1 MRTGLRLMLVT
12 ALVAGNG
19 IFATSSNRAA
29 AQGAAI
35 ASIGPLT
42 FAPDGTLFAA
52 DTAGAAIFAFD
63 LGTDAAGTAGAA
75 NVDALDQKLAAA
87 LGGGS
92 SDIRIT
98 DLAVHPRSRNAFV
111 SVMRQQGAK
120 PSPAL
125 FRIDGA
131 GAITAVPLPTLK
143 TSSVSLPNVP
153 AAGRGGYQEMQRQE
167 SITDMAFVAGA
178 AAGQGTLW
186 VAGLSNEEFSS
197 KLRGIA
203 YPFKTADRGT
213 SVEIYHGS
221 HGAWETEAPIYAFV
235 PHTILG
241 QPYFIASYLCTP
253 LVTFPVSS
261 LKPGAKVR
269 GTTVAELGNMN
280 RPLDMILYTKGGAE
294 YLLMSNNARGVMRM
308 PTTPFTNAPPIERM
322 VPDTAGV
329 KYRTIASLGG
339 VTELDRLDADRAVV
353 IARGNA
359 GMDLRVLPLP

>member
-1 MRTGLRLMLVT
+1 MRTGLRLI
-12 ALVAGNG
+12 LVAVVVAASG
-19 IFATSSNRAA
+19 IFVASPHRAA
-29 AQGAAI
+29 AQAPAI
-35 ASIGPLT
+35 ASIGPLA

-63 LGTDAAGTAGAA
+63 LGANAAGPAGAA

-87 LGGGS
+87 LGGTP

-98 DLAVHPRSRNAFV
+98 DLGVHPASRNAFV
-111 SVMRQQGAK
+111 SVMRQQANGAL
-120 PSPAL
+120 PAL

-131 GAITAVPLPTLK
+131 GAVTAVPL
-143 TSSVSLPNVP
+143 TSVKSTRVALPNAPP
-153 AAGRGGYQEMQRQE
+153 AGGAPYQEMQRQE

-178 AAGQGTLW
+178 AAGTGTLW

-203 YPFKTADRGT
+203 YPFRTADRGT

-221 HGAWETEAPIYAFV
+221 HGAWETDAPIYAFI
-235 PHTILG
+235 PHTIHG

-253 LVTFPVSS
+253 LVTFPASA
-261 LKPGAKVR
+261 LKPGARVR
-269 GTTVAELGNMN
+269 GTTIAELGNGN
-280 RPLDMILYTKGGAE
+280 RPLDMILYSKGGSD
-294 YLLMSNNARGVMRM
+294 YLLMSNNARGVMKM
-308 PTTPFTNAPPIERM
+308 PASAFTNAPPIDRM
-322 VPDTAGV
+322 IPDTAGV
-329 KYRTIASLGG
+329 KYETIASLRG

-353 IARGNA
+353 IVRGSA

>member
-1 MRTGLRLMLVT
+1 MRTGLRLILVT
-12 ALVAGNG
+12 TMVVSSG

-29 AQGAAI
+29 AQSAAI
-35 ASIGPLT
+35 ASIGPLA
-42 FAPDGTLFAA
+42 FAPDGVLFAA
-52 DTAGAAIFAFD
+52 DTAGASIFAFD
-63 LGTDAAGTAGAA
+63 LAAHTSGAPGAA

-87 LGGGS
+87 LGGS
-92 SDIRIT
+92 ASDIRIT
-98 DLAVHPRSRNAFV
+98 DLAIHPRSRNAFV
-111 SVMRQQGAK
+111 SVMRQQGSK

-131 GAITAVPLPTLK
+131 GAITPVPLQTLK
-143 TSSVSLPNVP
+143 STSVSLPNIP
-153 AAGRGGYQEMQRQE
+153 ASGRGGFQEMQRQE
-167 SITDMAFVAGA
+167 SITDMSFVAAA

-221 HGAWETEAPIYAFV
+221 HGAWETEAPIHAFV

-280 RPLDMILYTKGGAE
+280 RPLDMILYTKGGTE
-294 YLLMSNNARGVMRM
+294 YLLMSNNARGVMKM
-308 PTTPFTNAPPIERM
+308 PTASFTNAQPIERV

-329 KYRTIASLGG
+329 KYETIASLRG

-353 IARGNA
+353 IARGAA